1 MPRTTRSSF
10 FSVARRPKYIAGLLF
25 ALVMASAFAWLGQW
39 QLGRATFTDPAVNKA
54 TKPVTLNV
62 YLDTRNV
69 YVVDSRKQAGA
80 DAWWVIADAT
90 VESGKHVT
98 LAIGSTDS
106 EIKAEAA
113 RFEIQNSIRAAAFLP
128 VTGHWLP
135 SEDIQKLDASKPFL
149 LHSISIPQLINLY
162 SPDKAIET
170 YPDYLLVCQSCAG
183 GQFTKQLD
191 QIVGEV
197 YVDGNVNWL
206 SAFYAVE
213 WVVFAG
219 FAVFLWFRTVK
230 DALAAEG

>member
-1 MPRTTRSSF
+1 MPLTKRSSF

-25 ALVMASAFAWLGQW
+25 ALLMASAFAWLGQW
-39 QLGRATFTDPAVNKA
+39 QLDRAIVKDPGVNQA
-54 TKPVTLNV
+54 QKPVTLNV

-69 YVVDSRKQAGA
+69 YIVDSRKQAGA

-90 VESGKHVT
+90 VASGKHVT
-98 LAIGSTDS
+98 LALGATDS
-106 EIKAEAA
+106 ELKAEAA
-113 RFEIQNSIRAAAFLP
+113 RFDIQNSIRAAAFLP

-135 SEDIQKLDASKPFL
+135 SEPAQKIDPAKPFL
-149 LHSISIPQLINLY
+149 LHSISIAQLINLY

-170 YPDYLLVCQSCAG
+170 YPEYLMVCQSCAG
-183 GQFTKQLD
+183 GQFSKLID

-197 YVDGNVNWL
+197 YLDGNVNWL
-206 SAFYAVE
+206 SAFYAIE